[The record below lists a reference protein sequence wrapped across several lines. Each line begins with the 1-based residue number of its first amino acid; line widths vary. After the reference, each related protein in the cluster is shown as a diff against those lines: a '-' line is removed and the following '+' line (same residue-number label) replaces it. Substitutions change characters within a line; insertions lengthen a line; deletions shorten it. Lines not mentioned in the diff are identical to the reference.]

1 MKTQTQSQ
9 STESAESIGV
19 EPELFAR
26 HNGACYRTPTDL
38 QVSPAPDARFLVIGG
53 CLAEPFSLLAPTI
66 DSHFHGDFLLMNNFD
81 SFPQI
86 PVSQASQYDF
96 QIVHIPLRSILGT
109 AYFHL
114 PDDGSEHEHF
124 LQMTQD
130 CLARYLSNVLRLN
143 VDCKLL
149 TFVLGFFVPQQNPLG
164 RFQPRFD
171 LRNVMHFVERLN
183 MFLAAEIS
191 KYHNVYFVD
200 IDQISSGIGKKYCQD
215 DMVWSFTHGTTLSD
229 GDFEHDLRRIQPT
242 PSMRH
247 YYSPQW
253 FEFFEAL
260 LYEIVA
266 MWRTTR
272 QMDAVKLVAVD
283 LDDTLWR
290 GIAAEGTLG
299 ILEGWPMGFMESLV
313 LLKKRGILLAIV
325 SRNDEHFIQSNWN
338 QIVQGQISLDDFV
351 IRKINFGSK
360 AQNLAE
366 IIAAVNLLP
375 RNVVMID
382 DNPAERAAIRE
393 QLPDVRVLGSHPY
406 YLKRILL
413 WAPETQRSVTSQESA
428 CKADLVRAQLQR
440 EDVRKT
446 MSHEQFLQ
454 TLELAVSISIIR
466 NANDVFLHRALELL
480 NKTNQF
486 NMTGARYTFEQC
498 HQLLATGR
506 QLHILH
512 AEDRFTQYGLI
523 GTAWVSH
530 NCVEQFVVSCRA
542 LGLGVE
548 DAFLANLSRELA
560 VAKWTV
566 VLGKLVPTDT
576 NMACREVYRRNGFT
590 QLGGDAAL
598 WPCSLL
604 APFEAPRHVAITTTF
619 AQKLPAPLATART
632 ANK

>member
-1 MKTQTQSQ
+1 
-9 STESAESIGV
+9 
-19 EPELFAR
+19 
-26 HNGACYRTPTDL
+26 
-38 QVSPAPDARFLVIGG
+38 
-53 CLAEPFSLLAPTI
+53 
-66 DSHFHGDFLLMNNFD
+66 
-81 SFPQI
+81 
-86 PVSQASQYDF
+86 
-96 QIVHIPLRSILGT
+96 
-109 AYFHL
+109 
-114 PDDGSEHEHF
+114 
-124 LQMTQD
+124 
-130 CLARYLSNVLRLN
+130 
-143 VDCKLL
+143 
-149 TFVLGFFVPQQNPLG
+149 
-164 RFQPRFD
+164 
-171 LRNVMHFVERLN
+171 MH
-183 MFLAAEIS
+183 
-191 KYHNVYFVD
+191 
-200 IDQISSGIGKKYCQD
+200 
-215 DMVWSFTHGTTLSD
+215 
-229 GDFEHDLRRIQPT
+229 
-242 PSMRH
+242 H

-498 HQLLATGR
+498 HQLLATGH

-523 GTAWVSH
+523 GAAWVSH

-576 NMACREVYRRNGFT
+576 NMACREVYRQTVSRSSEGMQGFGPV
-590 QLGGDAAL
+590 LF
-598 WPCSLL
+598 L

-619 AQKLPAPLATART
+619 AQKLPAPLERREPQINSIVSKFAVSSLPSNSFGKPTRALHNRPDGFLNRPGVNFPGLVALCLSNGHHGIHVHRVSGFVARRFSWRPHRPRWGRRGGAVAHAGYGRRHSLRGGGFPCLCDRHFVGSGRGLRSRGFSNIRIGMFLEIATTFGALLGAYLATRLHTSTIGIIFGHRAFVFRILLRT
-632 ANK
+632 RTETNRQQSFSRSFGALA